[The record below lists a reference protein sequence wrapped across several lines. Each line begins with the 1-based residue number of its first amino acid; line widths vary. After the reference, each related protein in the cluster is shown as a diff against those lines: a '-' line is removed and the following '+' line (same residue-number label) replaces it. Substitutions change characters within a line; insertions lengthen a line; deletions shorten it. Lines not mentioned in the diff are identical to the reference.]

1 MQSLKNVV
9 ARTILDHQKANQA
22 TTWAQLI
29 NALDLAE
36 TIIVEVDTYRALYG
50 SADNTAE
57 DVPPTP
63 PVDAGHLDE
72 AGAGTVHSAPASP
85 RRCTIERLA
94 WALDTLT
101 DKAPASAADDAQLI
115 YDMTSVLLDAVRAAY
130 HYRTRGHREIDGA
143 PEYLQ
148 LTSWVDTYYASC
160 ADNVVRWFDL

>member
-1 MQSLKNVV
+1 V
-9 ARTILDHQKANQA
+9 ADDIVTRLRTSVCWCNEFDGKCSACEAADEIDRLR
-22 TTWAQLI
+22 
-29 NALDLAE
+29 AE
-36 TIIVEVDTYRALYG
+36 LSY
-50 SADNTAE
+50 NTAE
-57 DVPPTP
+57 DVPPTS

-72 AGAGTVHSAPASP
+72 AGAETVHSAPASP

-115 YDMTSVLLDAVRAAY
+115 YDMTSVLLDAVRAAH

-148 LTSWVDTYYASC
+148 LTSWVETYYAAC

>member
-1 MQSLKNVV
+1 V
-9 ARTILDHQKANQA
+9 AD
-22 TTWAQLI
+22 
-29 NALDLAE
+29 DLTFRLTSICQPRRHRENCVLCEAADEIDCLRAE
-36 TIIVEVDTYRALYG
+36 LSTY
-50 SADNTAE
+50 NTAE

-148 LTSWVDTYYASC
+148 LTSWVETYYAAC